1 MIAGAT
7 PPEVSREQV
16 WDVLRAWLTRDQEC
30 RLADILAW
38 RSPQTQSR
46 SRAQVLGETA
56 KLTMVRLA
64 LRALDAEEQ
73 TAASASGNS

>member
-1 MIAGAT
+1 MSFGRG
-7 PPEVSREQV
+7 S
-16 WDVLRAWLTRDQEC
+16 TRDQEC

-56 KLTMVRLA
+56 KLTVVRLA

-73 TAASASGNS
+73 TAAFREREVRDRGSR